1 MPTTLKCRDREEELR
16 THLRTIT
23 PITGCIAFL
32 VAAMLLTVSYAAG
45 AKGNGQ
51 RISVKLTN
59 NKAGKKTG
67 GSMVVRPRGVSS
79 IEGNGVVGG
88 SFYLPK
94 GGYIDAKALGK
105 CKKSRLEKTG
115 KCPKKAL
122 IATGSV
128 KIKTTYEGMENLTAS
143 TRLYSGEKLGDLLM
157 VFFEPRTEIRMVVD
171 GSVIGARSKGYSY
184 ELKLVGFPVE
194 PLGEGTGV
202 YIYPSRLN
210 MKIVGTGPYRNPR
223 KCTGRG
229 WRFGIQFEYEKDGAS
244 PIYSKRV
251 RCRS

>member
-1 MPTTLKCRDREEELR
+1 MQNKVRYRV
-16 THLRTIT
+16 HMY
-23 PITGCIAFL
+23 GFSVL
-32 VAAMLLTVSYAAG
+32 VAALIVLASPLIADA
-45 AKGNGQ
+45 GNGK

-67 GSMVVRPRGVSS
+67 GSMVVRPRAVST
-79 IEGNGVVGG
+79 IEGNGVVGS

-94 GGYIDAKALGK
+94 GGYIDTKGLGN
-105 CKKSRLEKTG
+105 CKKGRLEKTG

-128 KIKTTYEGMENLTAS
+128 KIRTTYEGMENLTAS
-143 TRLYSGEKLGDLLM
+143 TRLYSGEKLGDLLV
-157 VFFEPRTEIRMVVD
+157 VFYEPRSGTRMVIE
-171 GSVIGARSKGYSY
+171 GSVKGAGSKGYSY
-184 ELKLVGFPVE
+184 EFRLVDIPVE
-194 PLGEGTGV
+194 PLGEGSGV
-202 YIYPSRLN
+202 YIYPSRWN
-210 MKIVGTGPYRNPR
+210 MRIVGSGPYRNPR

-229 WRFGIQFEYEKDGAS
+229 WRFGIQFEYEKDGTS